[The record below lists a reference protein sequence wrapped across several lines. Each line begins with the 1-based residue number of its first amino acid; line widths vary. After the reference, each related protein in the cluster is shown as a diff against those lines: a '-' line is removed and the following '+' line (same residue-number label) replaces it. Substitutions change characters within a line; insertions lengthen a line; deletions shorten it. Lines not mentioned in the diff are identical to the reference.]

1 MFFIWEHDRL
11 RSSVNLSSGQLF
23 LNPFKMAD
31 QSLTSLVSTLD
42 QGSSQGCK
50 DALLLPL
57 PSTQFPFEISQF
69 VLQKLQCD
77 PICCSLN
84 FVFEVGNELIQEAR

>member
-1 MFFIWEHDRL
+1 M
-11 RSSVNLSSGQLF
+11 NLSSGQLF

-50 DALLLPL
+50 DALLPL
-57 PSTQFPFEISQF
+57 PSTQFLFEISQF
-69 VLQKLQCD
+69 VLQKLQSD
-77 PICCSLN
+77 TMRDSLDL
-84 FVFEVGNELIQEAR
+84 VPETGNDVI

>member
-1 MFFIWEHDRL
+1 MFHDRL
-11 RSSVNLSSGQLF
+11 RSSVNLSSSQLF

-69 VLQKLQCD
+69 VLQKLQSDTMRD
-77 PICCSLN
+77 PLD
-84 FVFEVGNELIQEAR
+84 FVPETGNDVI

>member
-69 VLQKLQCD
+69 VLQKLQSDTMRD
-77 PICCSLN
+77 PLD
-84 FVFEVGNELIQEAR
+84 FVPETGNDVIKR

>member
-69 VLQKLQCD
+69 VLQKLQSDTMRD
-77 PICCSLN
+77 PLDL
-84 FVFEVGNELIQEAR
+84 VPETGNDVI

>member
-57 PSTQFPFEISQF
+57 PSTQFLFEISQF
-69 VLQKLQCD
+69 VLQKLQSDTMRD
-77 PICCSLN
+77 PLDL
-84 FVFEVGNELIQEAR
+84 VPETGNDVI